1 MVNKKNKRK
10 VSNLSNNR
18 KNKNKNKTSLLSP
31 ETIHKNINKNNNINK
46 LSP

>member
-1 MVNKKNKRK
+1 MNKKNKRK

-31 ETIHKNINKNNNINK
+31 EIKNINNNNNITK
-46 LSP
+46 PSP